1 MQLRSAPTRA
11 ASPTQ
16 EATRVANSSLMMGAL
31 LCRAL
36 LADGCY
42 HNPWRRQHALRVHQ
56 QIHRLVSM
64 TLAEV
69 DILGM
74 SCVCGACGIVCVQ
87 LVCDSMSVTR
97 QPVSVVLCSSTVL

>member
-1 MQLRSAPTRA
+1 
-11 ASPTQ
+11 
-16 EATRVANSSLMMGAL
+16 MMGAL

-42 HNPWRRQHALRVHQ
+42 HNPWRRQNALRVHQ

-87 LVCDSMSVTR
+87 LVRLDVRHAS
-97 QPVSVVLCSSTVL
+97 VSVGCAVLLYCAVI